1 MPFGKPRRS
10 RSASSVSSQAQVMLD
25 PGPGLG
31 LPGFKLLHGV
41 AHFLRVSDRQRVAGI
56 DGLRGLHSHTAVLGR
71 HLHEVPL
78 CQSERVEDFLW
89 DDNLAPLADAAY
101 SAGWCSPFRLD
112 SSARS
117 LAAWCCTCI

>member
-1 MPFGKPRRS
+1 MPLGKPRRS

-25 PGPGLG
+25 PGAGLG

-56 DGLRGLHSHTAVLGR
+56 VGLRALHSHAAVLGR
-71 HLHEVPL
+71 YLHEVSL
-78 CQSERVEDFLW
+78 CQGECVEDFLW

-101 SAGWCSPFRLD
+101 SAGSCRPFRLD
-112 SSARS
+112 SSAS
-117 LAAWCCTCI
+117 

>member
-1 MPFGKPRRS
+1 MPLGKPRRS

-56 DGLRGLHSHTAVLGR
+56 DGLRGLHSHAAVLGR
-71 HLHEVPL
+71 YLHEVSP
-78 CQSERVEDFLW
+78 CQAECAEAFLW
-89 DDNLAPLADAAY
+89 ENTRAPLANPATA
-101 SAGWCSPFRLD
+101 L
-112 SSARS
+112 
-117 LAAWCCTCI
+117 